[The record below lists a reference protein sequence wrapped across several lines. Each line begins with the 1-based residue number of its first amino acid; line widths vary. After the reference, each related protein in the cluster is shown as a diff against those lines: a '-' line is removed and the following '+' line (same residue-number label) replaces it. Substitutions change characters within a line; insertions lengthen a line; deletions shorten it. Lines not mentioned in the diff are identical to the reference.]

1 MSIPDE
7 LYTAKFAEYFDSIK
21 IFYLVDDRF
30 KIICDEYCASKKNAE
45 KYREKIEKKF
55 YQRIK
60 SENLAKELE
69 EEILI
74 YLFRKL

>member
-1 MSIPDE
+1 MSIVP
-7 LYTAKFAEYFDSIK
+7 
-21 IFYLVDDRF
+21 V
-30 KIICDEYCASKKNAE
+30 KKNAE
-45 KYREKIEKKF
+45 KYRKKIEKKF
-55 YQRIK
+55 SQRIK